1 MSAFSGSFVG
11 EARLQTT
18 VSLFDI
24 PNHELNLIE
33 VRGLQKSTDPGWH
46 GSTVTYWGLADLQ
59 AGSGSQ
65 RGYYVNERADGDR
78 DWGTFEGKITAS
90 GEQVTLEGTWT
101 FAGATGK
108 FNGISGG
115 GSYRGRMTSPGE
127 VEMEW
132 RGEYQ
137 LAGAKAA
144 GASAALP

>member
-1 MSAFSGSFVG
+1 MTAFSGSFVG
-11 EARLQTT
+11 KARLQTT
-18 VSLFDI
+18 LSLFDI
-24 PNHELNLIE
+24 ANHELNLIE

-78 DWGTFEGKITAS
+78 DWGTFEGKITAF
-90 GEQVTLEGTWT
+90 GEQVTMEGTWT
-101 FAGATGK
+101 FAGGTGK
-108 FNGISGG
+108 FNGIGG

-132 RGEYQ
+132 AGEYQ
-137 LAGAKAA
+137 LAGAKVA